1 MLFYPNK
8 GTEKTTI
15 CVTFNVLIKPV
26 LCTYYVPISVL
37 GAVEEKKNSDS
48 CLVCGLKG
56 DEVLAGREKGSQ
68 TYQIIAEGCEWDLG
82 GKFRGRSECEIT
94 QLPGSAL

>member
-37 GAVEEKKNSDS
+37 GAVEEKKKKALT
-48 CLVCGLKG
+48 LVWSVVSREMRFSQG
-56 DEVLAGREKGSQ
+56 ERRVLRH
-68 TYQIIAEGCEWDLG
+68 T
-82 GKFRGRSECEIT
+82 RS
-94 QLPGSAL
+94 